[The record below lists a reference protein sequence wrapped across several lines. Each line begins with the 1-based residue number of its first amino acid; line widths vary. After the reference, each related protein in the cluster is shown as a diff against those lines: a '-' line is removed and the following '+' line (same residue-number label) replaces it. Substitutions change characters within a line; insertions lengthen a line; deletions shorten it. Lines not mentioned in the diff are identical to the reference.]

1 MGTGAHADGSRADVL
16 AVEFKINLLPPS
28 AGERLTGEAF
38 VLKEA
43 RTLTVKAA
51 VRTFSGERA
60 TLVAMMMQTNM
71 RMRLESEGRF
81 DVKSPKIASHNS
93 VANL

>member
-1 MGTGAHADGSRADVL
+1 MVPSRCPRGGVQDQ
-16 AVEFKINLLPPS
+16 S
-28 AGERLTGEAF
+28 ASGFGRERLTGEAF

-51 VRTFSGERA
+51 ARALSGERA

-93 VANL
+93 VANP